1 MKGQFIVKI
10 GTDLLEFSD
19 YNDIPESFDNVIVY
33 KPEYPE
39 PPHSEEEHELI
50 ATFDNKLKQLMK
62 REKK

>member
-19 YNDIPESFDNVIVY
+19 YDDIPESFDNFIVF
-33 KPEYPE
+33 KPDYQE
-39 PPHSEEEHELI
+39 PTHNEEEHELI
-50 ATFDNKLKQLMK
+50 ATFDDKLKQLMK